1 MGNTC
6 DIGPV
11 IPTDVTCSGWCWF
24 DTRGNALTSV
34 AEKSTVILWLLGTVL
49 FSMKEINS
57 LGGVSTC
64 CVVGVDLAAKEV
76 TPQHRQ

>member
-1 MGNTC
+1 MLLDRTRRE
-6 DIGPV
+6 IG
-11 IPTDVTCSGWCWF
+11 TKGD
-24 DTRGNALTSV
+24 ALTSV

-64 CVVGVDLAAKEV
+64 CVVVGGDLTAKEV
-76 TPQHRQ
+76 TP